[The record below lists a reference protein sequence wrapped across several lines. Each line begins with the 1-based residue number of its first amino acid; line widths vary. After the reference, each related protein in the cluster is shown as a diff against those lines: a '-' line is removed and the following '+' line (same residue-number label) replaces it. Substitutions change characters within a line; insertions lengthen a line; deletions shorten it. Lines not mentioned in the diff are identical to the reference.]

1 MLVLVIVL
9 VFDLWSLISRYA
21 KLRRMLSIPG
31 MLIQEVIETER
42 LVLRPFR
49 LTDAQRVKTLAG
61 DRRIY
66 ETTLSVPYPYEDGM
80 AEAWIATHQSCF
92 YEGLGVVFALCLRGG
107 PLVGAIELR
116 RAGSF
121 NRGEIGYWIG
131 VDYWNRGFCT
141 EAAKAAL
148 EYGFKE
154 LNFHK
159 ISAIHCDGNRSSG
172 RVMEKIGMTREG
184 TLRDEVMK
192 DGKFITVIL
201 YGILNP
207 GQTETG
213 QPVNRET

>member
-1 MLVLVIVL
+1 
-9 VFDLWSLISRYA
+9 
-21 KLRRMLSIPG
+21 

-49 LTDAQRVKTLAG
+49 LTDAARVKMLAG

-92 YEGLGVVFALCLRGG
+92 YERQGAVFAICLRDGL
-107 PLVGAIELR
+107 LVGAIELR
-116 RAGSF
+116 RVGSF
-121 NRGEIGYWIG
+121 NRGELGYWIG

-141 EAAKAAL
+141 EAARAVV
-148 EYGFKE
+148 EYGFKV
-154 LNFHK
+154 LDYHK

-184 TLRDEVMK
+184 MLRDEVMK
-192 DGKFITVIL
+192 DGKFFTVIL
-201 YGILNP
+201 YAILNP
-207 GQTETG
+207 GESEPSQLGNSDT
-213 QPVNRET
+213 